1 MLSHWRLL
9 LGALIALAVLAVL
22 FAVFRPTSVLEE
34 RGERSVAVEVSP
46 VRRGALADVRRYS
59 GTLEATAQYT
69 VAPKVGGQIADV
81 AVDIGDVV
89 RSGDTLVTLEGAEYR
104 QAVAEAEAQL
114 AVARAQLTQ
123 AQSNDRLAS
132 RTAERIASLNA
143 KGIASTAELDDARAE
158 AASQQGALAV
168 ARAQIA
174 QAEAALERARVRLG
188 YTEIRADWPGADAQ
202 RVVGERLVNPGDT
215 VAANTPLLSIVAVE
229 PLTAVIQVPQD
240 VYATL
245 SIGQSARVRTAGAEQ
260 AGYPAEVTR
269 IAPVFDPASRRA
281 RVELTVPNPEH
292 QLAPGMFVQVGLTA
306 AQVESAPIV
315 SRTALVERDNQRGV
329 FLVDPA
335 TDTAR
340 FTPVT
345 VAFINGADAAIAQPD
360 MLSGLVVTLGQAQLE
375 DGLAVS
381 YDAEPVED
389 ETPPPEEP
397 ATTNTPA
404 P

>member
-1 MLSHWRLL
+1 MLSRWRLL
-9 LGALIALAVLAVL
+9 FGALIVLAVLAIL
-22 FAVFRPTSVLEE
+22 FAVFRPTAVLEE
-34 RGERSVAVEVSP
+34 HGERSVAVEVSP
-46 VRRGALADVRRYS
+46 VRHGALADVRRYS
-59 GTLEATAQYT
+59 GTLEAAAQYT
-69 VAPKVGGQIADV
+69 VAPKIGGQIANV

-89 RSGDTLVTLEGAEYR
+89 RSGDMLVTLEGAEYR

-123 AQSNDRLAS
+123 AESDNRLAS

-143 KGIASTAELDDARAE
+143 KGIASTAELDDARAG
-158 AASQQGALAV
+158 AASQQAALAV
-168 ARAQIA
+168 ANAQIA
-174 QAEAALERARVRLG
+174 QAQAALESARVRLG
-188 YTEIRADWPGADAQ
+188 YTEISADWPGADAQ
-202 RVVGERLVNPGDT
+202 RVVGERTINPGDT
-215 VAANTPLLSIVAVE
+215 VAANTPLLSIVAIE

-245 SIGQSARVRTAGAEQ
+245 SIGQSARVRTAGAQ
-260 AGYPAEVTR
+260 GKSYPGEVTR

-292 QLAPGMFVQVGLTA
+292 ELAPGMFVQVGLTA
-306 AQVESAPIV
+306 AQVENAPIV
-315 SRTALVERDNQRGV
+315 PRTALVERDNRRGV

-345 VAFINGADAAIAQPD
+345 VAFVNGPDAAVVRPD
-360 MLSGLVVTLGQAQLE
+360 TLSGMVVTLGQAQLE

-381 YDAEPVED
+381 YDPEPVAD
-389 ETPPPEEP
+389 ETPPPEP
-397 ATTNTPA
+397 AAPDAPA